1 MKKYCLLLLTVILIS
16 CKKEDSNRSLNTQ
29 ISGKWELQS
38 YGGGLD
44 GRIFSAT
51 PDSVYLVFMPNQT
64 YNKIVKG
71 QLKEKGTYQLGHA
84 KSIYSGQMDNAIK
97 LGNTGMWNIV
107 VVNNDTL
114 SISSN
119 AYDGG
124 GASYIKK

>member
-16 CKKEDSNRSLNTQ
+16 CKKEDSDRSLNTQ

-71 QLKEKGTYQLGHA
+71 QLKERGSYQLGQA

-97 LGNTGMWNIV
+97 LGNTGMWNIIA
-107 VVNNDTL
+107 VNNDTL

-124 GASYIKK
+124 GASYVKK

>member
-16 CKKEDSNRSLNTQ
+16 CKKEDSDRSLNIQ
-29 ISGKWELQS
+29 LSGKWELQS
-38 YGGGLD
+38 YGGGID
-44 GRIFSAT
+44 GRLYTAT

-71 QLKEKGTYQLGHA
+71 QLKEKSSYQLGQA

-97 LGNTGMWNIV
+97 LGNTGMWNIIA
-107 VVNNDTL
+107 VNNDTL

-124 GASYIKK
+124 GASYVRK

>member
-16 CKKEDSNRSLNTQ
+16 CKKEDSDRSLNIQ
-29 ISGKWELQS
+29 LSGKWELQS
-38 YGGGLD
+38 YGGGID
-44 GRIFSAT
+44 GRLYTAT

-71 QLKEKGTYQLGHA
+71 QLKEKGSYQLGQA

-97 LGNTGMWNIV
+97 LGNTGMWNIIA
-107 VVNNDTL
+107 VNNDTL

-124 GASYIKK
+124 GASYVKK

>member
-16 CKKEDSNRSLNTQ
+16 CKKEDSDRSLNIQ
-29 ISGKWELQS
+29 LSGKWELQS
-38 YGGGLD
+38 YGGGID
-44 GRIFSAT
+44 GRLYTAT

-71 QLKEKGTYQLGHA
+71 QLKEKGTYQLGQA

-97 LGNTGMWNIV
+97 LGNTGMWNIIA
-107 VVNNDTL
+107 VNNDTL

-124 GASYIKK
+124 GASYVRK

>member
-16 CKKEDSNRSLNTQ
+16 CKKEDSDRSLNTQ

-44 GRIFSAT
+44 GRIFTAT

-71 QLKEKGTYQLGHA
+71 QLKEKGTYQLGQA

-97 LGNTGMWNIV
+97 LGNTGMWNIIA
-107 VVNNDTL
+107 VNNDTL

-124 GASYIKK
+124 GASYVKK